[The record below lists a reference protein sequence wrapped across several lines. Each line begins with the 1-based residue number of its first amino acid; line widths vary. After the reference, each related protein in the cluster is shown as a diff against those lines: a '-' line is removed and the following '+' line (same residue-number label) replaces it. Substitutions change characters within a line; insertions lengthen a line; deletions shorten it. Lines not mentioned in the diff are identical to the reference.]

1 MEFYEKCT
9 KWEELWECV
18 KFVRRQAQPV
28 GDQKIFRWF
37 EKNLRQGRRQRAKE
51 NTGMPKAFLCDL
63 DGTLAHHTGRD
74 PFDYARV
81 GEDEV
86 DESVLDVIKALW
98 VSDDDYEIIFISA
111 RPEESRKVTKDW
123 LKKAGAFP
131 QWPLLMRR
139 SGDCR
144 SDAIVKRE
152 LFEEHI
158 EGKYRVMG
166 IFEDRPAVVQ
176 MWRELGVRV
185 FDVGWGVD
193 F

>member
-18 KFVRRQAQPV
+18 KFDRRQAQPV
-28 GDQKIFRWF
+28 GDQTIFRWF
-37 EKNLRQGRRQRAKE
+37 EKTQRQGRRQRAKE
-51 NTGMPKAFLCDL
+51 DLDKPKAFLCDI

-74 PFDYARV
+74 PFDYSRV

-86 DESVLDVIKALW
+86 DESVLDVLHGLAGTG
-98 VSDDDYEIIFISA
+98 YTIIFISA
-111 RPEESRKVTKDW
+111 RPDHSQEITRAW
-123 LKKAGAFP
+123 LSQAGVP
-131 QWPLLMRR
+131 PTWELLMRQA
-139 SGDCR
+139 GDCR
-144 SDAIVKRE
+144 SDQVVKRE
-152 LFEEHI
+152 LFERHV

-166 IFEDRPAVVQ
+166 ILDDRPAVIQ
-176 MWRELGVRV
+176 NFRELGVRV